1 MLFLQ
6 NGTPDTTD
14 FMLLGYGL
22 IFSVMLL
29 YVWSLYRRANSL
41 KKDLEV
47 LEEAEK

>member
-1 MLFLQ
+1 MLLE
-6 NGTPDTTD
+6 NVTPDTTD

-22 IFSVMLL
+22 IFTVMLV

>member
-1 MLFLQ
+1 MLLDKV
-6 NGTPDTTD
+6 TPDTTD
-14 FMLLGYGL
+14 YMILGYGL
-22 IFSVMLL
+22 IFTVMLV

>member
-1 MLFLQ
+1 MLLE
-6 NGTPDTTD
+6 NVTPDTTD
-14 FMLLGYGL
+14 FMLLGYAL
-22 IFSVMLL
+22 IFTVMLL